1 MFKAKKIF
9 LKSSLVLLG
18 STVLVPTA
26 LSVLNYDNVEAVHAS
41 EQSLDRSEDFK
52 IHFVD
57 SLEEVYN
64 SSSSTGAEKSVMSAS
79 STSPFRNE
87 LSNAEVENL
96 VYELRSFSSKST
108 LFSAIIGIFGKLP
121 GRLIV
126 AGLNVSTYQARAYAD
141 ELERT
146 NKYDEGV
153 VVFTNRE
160 TGATWMQP
168 ATSGPRP
175 W

>member
-57 SLEEVYN
+57 SIEEVYN

-79 STSPFRNE
+79 SWNVNTNLNRNYK
-87 LSNAEVENL
+87 V
-96 VYELRSFSSKST
+96 
-108 LFSAIIGIFGKLP
+108 
-121 GRLIV
+121 
-126 AGLNVSTYQARAYAD
+126 
-141 ELERT
+141 
-146 NKYDEGV
+146 
-153 VVFTNRE
+153 
-160 TGATWMQP
+160 
-168 ATSGPRP
+168 
-175 W
+175 